1 MINGTT
7 IDSGDL
13 KVRYLL
19 LIAPYFKHGNP
30 HKLPYTYMY
39 EKTAEVLQDL
49 IFSQKII
56 PWLFSSLWGPML
68 KPGWQSLRLNAVG
81 YLPVQGKMEEET

>member
-1 MINGTT
+1 
-7 IDSGDL
+7 
-13 KVRYLL
+13 
-19 LIAPYFKHGNP
+19 
-30 HKLPYTYMY
+30 MY